1 MIFLTNYKKKE
12 DKEKKDL
19 LAIFKF
25 NLNENFDEK
34 KKRVKEKVD
43 KNSEIAT
50 KIFVENIQKN

>member
-1 MIFLTNYKKKE
+1 MLCLQKKE

-34 KKRVKEKVD
+34 KKKFKEKVST
-43 KNSEIAT
+43 NSEILPT
-50 KIFVENIQKN
+50 KI